1 MSLKLKNIECDIN
14 EIEKDIIARDTEDM
28 NREISPLRQAPDA
41 MLLDTSDMN
50 IDEVVSYIKN
60 IYRESLH

>member
-1 MSLKLKNIECDIN
+1 
-14 EIEKDIIARDTEDM
+14 M